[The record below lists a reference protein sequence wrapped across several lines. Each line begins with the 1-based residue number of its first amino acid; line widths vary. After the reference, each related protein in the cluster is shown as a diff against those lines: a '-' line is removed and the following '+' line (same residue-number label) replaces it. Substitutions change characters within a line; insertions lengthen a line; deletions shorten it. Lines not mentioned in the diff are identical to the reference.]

1 MQRFNPNGYEDMDA
15 SLDGGG
21 DGMGMGGDSMAPDRA
36 DRRRGRRGRME
47 VPTYDVLGAVRAA
60 GVEGSAAI
68 VDHFCRTLLAH
79 PASEEVRAT
88 LVAYLDKDGPFS
100 LDAPGARATLH
111 GLLRL
116 IVSTPE
122 FQLI

>member
-1 MQRFNPNGYEDMDA
+1 
-15 SLDGGG
+15 
-21 DGMGMGGDSMAPDRA
+21 MAPEQ
-36 DRRRGRRGRME
+36 RRRGRRGRME
-47 VPTYDVLGAVRAA
+47 VPTYDVVAAVRAA
-60 GVEGSAAI
+60 GVSDADGI

-79 PASEEVRAT
+79 PPSAEMHAT
-88 LVAYLDKDGPFS
+88 LVAYLEKDGPFR
-100 LDAPGARATLH
+100 LDSPGARATLH